1 MNKKDKIQQI
11 RNMSRNATDPKLTIK
26 EIKFLLNR
34 GYNVELLLMSSGCLV
49 IREGEPGAD
58 MLIKIAEKLSRKV
71 VRLYHKIIGE
81 GSNLGEVIPSK
92 KEGQR
97 AGEIRKQSDSLKTGS
112 VMPEGNNGKTLS
124 EIGLTA
130 KQSSMPEGN
139 NSLITE
145 GNKKTLSEIEE
156 PIIEDP
162 EPELQSGVYAMRSV
176 GIFDDIDDDD

>member
-97 AGEIRKQSDSLKTGS
+97 AGEIAKQQQPQKFNI
-112 VMPEGNNGKTLS
+112 PEGNIKPKTLS